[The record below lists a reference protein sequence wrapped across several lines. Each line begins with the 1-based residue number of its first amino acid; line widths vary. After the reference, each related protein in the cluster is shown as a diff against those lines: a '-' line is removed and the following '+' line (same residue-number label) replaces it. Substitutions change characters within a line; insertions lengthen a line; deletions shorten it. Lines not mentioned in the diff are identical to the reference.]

1 MGARPIVGAL
11 SWILLGG
18 AVLLQFFVLLA
29 GTTSSKPENLIY
41 FLETTTNGIPGAR
54 NPSRWTLFYIC
65 GANDAGHNDNCGAPV
80 PALPFN
86 PPGRSNF
93 NTDVGVPEEFIGKNR
108 YYLLSRFAFAF
119 FLISLFFGVVALFTG
134 VLALCTRLGSY
145 LSSMNCFLA
154 MGFQVLFAALM
165 TSWVVLG
172 RDHFNSAGQ
181 SARIGRY
188 AMGFSWASV
197 ACYFLSTVLFCIGGK
212 SGKNKDTTTRSRGG
226 LFGRKRST
234 RSRHSQRG
242 SFIDSERGSGRGIK
256 DEY

>member
-1 MGARPIVGAL
+1 MAARPILGFL
-11 SWILLGG
+11 SLIFLAG

-29 GTTSSKPENLIY
+29 GSVDHTPENLFY

-65 GANDAGHNDNCGAPV
+65 GVDGNGHNANCGKPV

-93 NTDVGVPEEFIGKNR
+93 NTDVGVPAAFIGTHR
-108 YYLLSRFAFAF
+108 YFYLSRFAFAF
-119 FLISLFFGVVALFTG
+119 FLISLFFGVIALFTG
-134 VLALCTRLGSY
+134 LLALCTRLGAY
-145 LSSMNCFLA
+145 MSSLNTFLA

-172 RDHFNSAGQ
+172 RNHFNSAGQ
-181 SARIGRY
+181 TAKIGKY
-188 AMGFSWASV
+188 GMAFSWTSV
-197 ACYFLSTVLFCIGGK
+197 ACYFFSTILFCIGGAAGR
-212 SGKNKDTTTRSRGG
+212 SKDTSTRSRGG
-226 LFGRKRST
+226 IFGRKRST
-234 RSRHSQRG
+234 RSRRSNRG
-242 SFIDSERGSGRGIK
+242 SFIDSERGSGGIK